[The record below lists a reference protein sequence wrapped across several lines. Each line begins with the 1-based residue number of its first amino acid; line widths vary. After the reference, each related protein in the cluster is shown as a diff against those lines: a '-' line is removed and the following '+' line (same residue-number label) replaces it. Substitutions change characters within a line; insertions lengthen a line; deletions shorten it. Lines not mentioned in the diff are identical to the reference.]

1 MKKNRTQ
8 ENENLDEINPY
19 QVDKFSRIPNGLIIT
34 FLKFW
39 AAAAAVFFILIGGR
53 DLGLDFSKPLADGY
67 AEMTRTIIAIILVSL
82 FLAILLNYG
91 VKHLAHLMHSRR
103 NNAKRWMI
111 FNQKGFLTFLVYL
124 VYSFMCMILTFL
136 VVAFLGSHKLIPSFL
151 ENAGSGIE
159 PFSFGLIFIVIDGL
173 FLLVKNYT
181 FKLIKV
187 LRYRKRIQEA

>member
-1 MKKNRTQ
+1 MKKKRTQ

-19 QVDKFSRIPNGLIIT
+19 QVDKFSRIPNGLIIS

-67 AEMTRTIIAIILVSL
+67 AEMSRTIIGIILVSL

-91 VKHLAHLMHSRR
+91 IKHLAHLMHSRR

-111 FNQKGFLTFLVYL
+111 YNQKGFLTFLVYL
-124 VYSFMCMILTFL
+124 VYCFICMILTFL
-136 VVAFLGSHKLIPSFL
+136 FVAFLSSYKLIPSFL
-151 ENAGSGIE
+151 ENAGVGIE
-159 PFSFGLIFIVIDGL
+159 PFSFGLIFLLIDGV
-173 FLLVKNYT
+173 FLLIKNYT
-181 FKLIKV
+181 LKLIKV
-187 LRYRKRIQEA
+187 LKYRRLIKEV